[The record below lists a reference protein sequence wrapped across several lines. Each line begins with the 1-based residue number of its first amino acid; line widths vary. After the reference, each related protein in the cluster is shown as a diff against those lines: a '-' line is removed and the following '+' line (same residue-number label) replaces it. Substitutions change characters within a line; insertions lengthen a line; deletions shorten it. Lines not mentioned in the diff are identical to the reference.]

1 MRCRAHPALVFVS
14 AGFTL
19 IEMLVV
25 LAIIGII
32 SLVVITSQSNFNKTL
47 LLANTAYDVAL
58 TIRSA
63 ETYGISSRV
72 AGTSFNTGYGVH
84 FERQSPNNTFTFFAD
99 SWPSPSSNPARCHP
113 ATDTGAPDA
122 KPGNCV
128 YDPQPNKDVLITTYT
143 LGNGVT
149 FGDLCVYTNSWSC
162 ATSHGS
168 LLASLDIVFIRPNP
182 TPFMTGCTTGA
193 CSYDALVPVTQAC
206 LKLVSPQGG
215 ERFISVDSSGEIR
228 ATAASCP

>member
-1 MRCRAHPALVFVS
+1 MRFKAHPALTNAR

-72 AGTSFNTGYGVH
+72 AGISFNTGYGVH
-84 FERQSPNNTFTFFAD
+84 FRRQSPNNTFIFFAD

-122 KPGNCV
+122 KPGNCA
-128 YDPQPNKDVLITTYT
+128 YDSQPNRDMLMTTYT
-143 LGNGVT
+143 LGNGIT
-149 FGDLCVYTNSWSC
+149 ISDFCAKTSGSWAC
-162 ATSHGS
+162 ATSNGS
-168 LLASLDIVFIRPNP
+168 SLTSLNIVFSRPNP
-182 TPFMTGCTTGA
+182 IPFMSVNG
-193 CSYDALVPVTQAC
+193 SYSSSFRVTDAC
-206 LKLVSPQGG
+206 LSLTSPQGG
-215 ERFISVDSSGEIR
+215 ARSVSVSSSGEIR
-228 ATAASCP
+228 ATATSCP